1 MRFYEITRSIMII
14 SKSMTPPNFSNK
26 AFNKIF
32 TAEIFNNVKAGWL
45 LNYEDVHVELL
56 NK

>member
-1 MRFYEITRSIMII
+1 
-14 SKSMTPPNFSNK
+14 MTPPNFSNK